1 MELRLVLPEAPSD
14 CGEVYTINSKGT
26 TTPPA
31 VIVKEKVRS
40 LLYEKTIP
48 KGNVDIQFLT

>member
-31 VIVKEKVRS
+31 VIVKEEVRC
-40 LLYEKTIP
+40 LLQEKIYQTT
-48 KGNVDIQFLT
+48 KLTSVV

>member
-31 VIVKEKVRS
+31 VIVKEEVRRLS
-40 LLYEKTIP
+40 QEKIYQKT
-48 KGNVDIQFLT
+48 KLTSVV